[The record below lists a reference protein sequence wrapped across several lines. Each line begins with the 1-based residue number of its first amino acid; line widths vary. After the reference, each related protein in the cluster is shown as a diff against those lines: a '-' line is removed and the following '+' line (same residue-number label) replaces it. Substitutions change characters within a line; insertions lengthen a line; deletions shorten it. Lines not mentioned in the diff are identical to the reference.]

1 MSQRRSRVLMV
12 ENRLAHVFGVR
23 RLAAALWAA
32 ACRGSKLPRRK
43 RCQGTAVQN
52 YGGLEVVVGGGVVPL
67 VELCGALVFVDG
79 CGSDVVRG
87 GGAAVVVVTGGGGGG
102 GGGGGI
108 EVPIVSVGIVPVVSR
123 AIGLPN

>member
-1 MSQRRSRVLMV
+1 M
-12 ENRLAHVFGVR
+12 
-23 RLAAALWAA
+23 
-32 ACRGSKLPRRK
+32 
-43 RCQGTAVQN
+43 
-52 YGGLEVVVGGGVVPL
+52 EVVVGGGVVPL

-79 CGSDVVRG
+79 CGCVVG
-87 GGAAVVVVTGGGGGG
+87 GGAAVVVVTGGGGGD